1 MVFRYVGTKFGP
13 IYAFLVILGQI
24 WAFLAHF
31 IPCPTKKQG
40 AKVFF
45 LLCGYQKRGGGRV
58 KAKMGLCRG
67 GEVWRIMS
75 HFFTLPLL
83 GMFSLDFR
91 SRGSGIKYHR
101 QWKIYLFGSVNIQ
114 GFSISEATA
123 TIVRFHHHNQQQL
136 LSTRSQVKPIV
147 RMSMTFINN
156 VETLMCRMMMLMM
169 WMIWMIW
176 VSIA

>member
-1 MVFRYVGTKFGP
+1 MVFRYVGTKFGH

-45 LLCGYQKRGGGRV
+45 PLCGYVKRGARV
-58 KAKMGLCRG
+58 KAKMGHCRG
-67 GEVWRIMS
+67 RGVWRVMS
-75 HFFTLPLL
+75 HFFYPAP
-83 GMFSLDFR
+83 SWHVCLDFR
-91 SRGSGIKYHR
+91 SRGRGIKYHR

-114 GFSISEATA
+114 GFSISGATA

-136 LSTRSQVKPIV
+136 LLTRSQVTPIV
-147 RMSMTFINN
+147 NSEDVNDIH
-156 VETLMCRMMMLMM
+156 
-169 WMIWMIW
+169 
-176 VSIA
+176 